1 MPNKKEKNMK
11 IETLENGA
19 VKCVVDSMEDVFD
32 LIISGKSK
40 NITQLDLSK
49 IGNVVNS
56 YNFFRDLFSIM
67 HFPKLDY
74 IKYDNPNGK
83 ISAFAFYDSQV
94 KKADIN
100 CFLLDECAFDVS
112 VGLKEINLKDT
123 LNVHASGFLFTKV
136 RKIEIPPKTKSLY
149 IPKINPVRVV
159 FKEYDAQG
167 LPISNLEHVD
177 MGNPTVYLKHY
188 GFDNFK
194 DLLLFNPQLFLD
206 CKHVFSP
213 SELKVVKKVTKMYF
227 ERTMQKIEQF
237 AEENPIEADEIARQN
252 LKLLEDV
259 DNRLKY
265 PQYYIDNN
273 QDRLARRFVE
283 AYDAKDKDDK

>member
-1 MPNKKEKNMK
+1 MPNKKDKNMK

-56 YNFFRDLFSIM
+56 YNFFRDLFSTM

-100 CFLLDECAFDVS
+100 CFLLDKCAFEAS

>member
-1 MPNKKEKNMK
+1 MPNKKDKNMK

-56 YNFFRDLFSIM
+56 YNFFRDLFSTM

-100 CFLLDECAFDVS
+100 CFLLDECAFEAS

>member
-1 MPNKKEKNMK
+1 MPNKKDKNMK

-32 LIISGKSK
+32 LIMSGKSK

-56 YNFFRDLFSIM
+56 YNFFRDLFSTM

-100 CFLLDECAFDVS
+100 CFLLDECAFEAS